1 MNPADSDIDVVDFKG
16 ILRNDVNDNI
26 IHESKRANILKSVNT
41 EIVLILFKYLS
52 KFNFTDSVTG

>member
-41 EIVLILFKYLS
+41 EIVLISFKYLS
-52 KFNFTDSVTG
+52 KFNFTDCVTR

>member
-16 ILRNDVNDNI
+16 ILRNYVNDNI

-41 EIVLILFKYLS
+41 EIVLISFKYLS
-52 KFNFTDSVTG
+52 KFNFTDCVTR

>member
-1 MNPADSDIDVVDFKG
+1 MNPANNNIDVVDFKG
-16 ILRNDVNDNI
+16 ILRNYVNDNI